1 MQRKAGRMFGSKKGA
16 SKEKKN
22 GADAE
27 CLHRKNF
34 RTVALPI
41 ILLFYLIRIVAF
53 QLWLL
58 LANAYDVAHALRDR
72 RSKGKQRMTEPLE
85 APLVTMANNAAHCN
99 KRTNSTGPGEPA
111 LAMQK
116 HHHRKAFEHISK
128 ALKIDEEGGE

>member
-1 MQRKAGRMFGSKKGA
+1 MQRKAGRMFGSKKGT

-22 GADAE
+22 RAGAE

-72 RSKGKQRMTEPLE
+72 KSKGKQRMTESLGE
-85 APLVTMANNAAHCN
+85 PLVTMANNARCN
-99 KRTNSTGPGEPA
+99 KRTNSAGPGEPA